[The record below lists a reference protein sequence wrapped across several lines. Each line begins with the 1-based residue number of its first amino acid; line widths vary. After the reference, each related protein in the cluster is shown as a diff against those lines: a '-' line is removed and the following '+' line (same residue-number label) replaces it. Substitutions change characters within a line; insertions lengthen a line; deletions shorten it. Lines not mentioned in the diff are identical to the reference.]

1 MHVSAALDTLLSHHP
16 RLIHRAHPFGMSIGV
31 EVFALATNP
40 LVDAYPAL
48 KSLVLNFKSQ
58 FAELGIEPRMVR
70 RATHH
75 RHAHTDNADDSPE
88 TGEAQLRAWLRDWL
102 GSVNARQSRGA
113 QWVLSGAQIRELLG
127 PDIYP
132 YSPAEESGAGKET
145 GARRPTQEQLERMKE
160 ILGPHILDAMVKI
173 WTSPHTRVF
182 ANPLVAEVEDFVTYV
197 AEVAWLEGGKGE
209 PELELETLFPS
220 PPRRVQAWTVDMEE
234 HMQLLQEQGRGRP
247 LSIEEQLQLL
257 EALGRKAW
265 LRATAENERGVKETA
280 KNEMNGAG
288 AVEKWE

>member
-1 MHVSAALDTLLSHHP
+1 MHASAALDTLLSHHP
-16 RLIHRAHPFGMSIGV
+16 HLIHRAHPFGMSIGV
-31 EVFALATNP
+31 EVFALAAHP
-40 LVDAYPAL
+40 LVDAFPAL

-58 FAELGIEPRMVR
+58 FADLGIEPRMVR
-70 RATHH
+70 RATHL
-75 RHAHTDNADDSPE
+75 HAHADSEDDSPD

-102 GSVNARQSRGA
+102 GSVTTRQSGGA

-132 YSPAEESGAGKET
+132 YALAEEPRAGKET
-145 GARRPTQEQLERMKE
+145 GARPTQAQLERMKE
-160 ILGPHILDAMVKI
+160 ILGPHILNAMVKI

-182 ANPLVAEVEDFVTYV
+182 ANPLVAEVEDFVAYV

-209 PELELETLFPS
+209 PELGLEMLFPS
-220 PPRRVQAWTVDMEE
+220 TRRGQAWTVDMEE
-234 HMQLLQEQGRGRP
+234 QLQLLQEQGRRRP

-257 EALGRKAW
+257 EAQGRKAW
-265 LRATAENERGVKETA
+265 LRATAEHERVMKEAT

-288 AVEKWE
+288 AAEKWE